1 MKTKL
6 IELSIEELFAG
17 TCEEFQA
24 TVARIAK
31 VANKTALEV
40 YAVWRTYSA
49 ECAAWDQSALL
60 SEFVTWHRADLGG
73 DTDGLLAALWVPG
86 PRA

>member
-1 MKTKL
+1 MKTKS
-6 IELSIEELFAG
+6 IERPIEELFEN
-17 TCEEFQA
+17 TCDEFQA

-40 YAVWRTYSA
+40 YAIWRKYSA

-60 SEFVTWHRADLGG
+60 AEFVTWHRADLGG
-73 DTDGLLAALWVPG
+73 NIEGLMAALWVPG
-86 PRA
+86 QSA